1 MRLPEE
7 RSGQARAEQRQQLH
21 GARSTANRTTVDR
34 CGLHRRRRRSGV
46 PCIGPEGYWR
56 GPGGHCSVRSMDVAQ
71 SEALLLSVR
80 AFVSQTS
87 RASLHAL
94 LNQKAGLLEALEGR
108 TPSAEDHQ
116 RVQTRTAP
124 GLEQLSPA
132 DVQLVLQLSDELA
145 LNEADAAQLLL
156 AANLVRCV
164 RAALAPLPPIPQTSV
179 HPAPHS
185 CKAQRSRRVSG
196 CSSRLACITRCART
210 FESWR
215 GGRRLSAPTTVAQQP
230 PYRAERTARG
240 VRGRAPCGGTRRRG
254 GGGAAAT

>member
-1 MRLPEE
+1 
-7 RSGQARAEQRQQLH
+7 
-21 GARSTANRTTVDR
+21 
-34 CGLHRRRRRSGV
+34 
-46 PCIGPEGYWR
+46 
-56 GPGGHCSVRSMDVAQ
+56 MDVAQ

-164 RAALAPLPPIPQTSV
+164 RAAPRA
-179 HPAPHS
+179 
-185 CKAQRSRRVSG
+185 
-196 CSSRLACITRCART
+196 
-210 FESWR
+210 
-215 GGRRLSAPTTVAQQP
+215 SAPDPPNLGSPRAAQLQGTAQP
-230 PYRAERTARG
+230 AGERMQLAAG
-240 VRGRAPCGGTRRRG
+240 LYYEVRKDV
-254 GGGAAAT
+254 